1 LPEDVSI
8 ILSADPLRAL
18 QTLAEY
24 HRARFQDLTVIGITG
39 SNGKTIVKEWLA
51 GLLEGLIPMVK
62 SPRSFN
68 SQLGVALSLLQIR
81 SHHRLAIIEAGI
93 SKHGEM
99 QRLARMIRPK
109 IGIFTHLGDAHAE
122 GFTSLHE
129 KLREKSKLFAEAE
142 SVIALAD
149 TSYTADLAKR
159 VTHRLQTI
167 GTNGNRWQLQ
177 SDAPHYTLYDKLTD
191 QTLSFTFPLQDAVSI
206 QNMCLTVAGALAV
219 LPAKEAVKHLP
230 ERIARLQPV
239 SMRLEIMDDHPDI
252 TILND
257 AYNADR
263 DSVLQALQ
271 TLKKMRKHTRH
282 YLIIS
287 DLEHQGAQQQ
297 TVQRE
302 VLAVAVAELG
312 QEYIFTV
319 GNVFQN
325 IARDYPEL
333 RAFATTEELLSAW
346 EGEAFRFKDAQ
357 VLLKGARSFRLERLI
372 PYLNGRANATYLKI
386 NLNDLKHNFQVLKR
400 QLPPDVRTIAMV
412 KASAYGSG
420 AWQIAR
426 ELTDCGVDY
435 FAVAFTG
442 EGIEL
447 RKQGIEKPVLVLNPD
462 ETTLDQLLI
471 YGLEPAIGSMRM
483 LQKWEQTARL
493 HPELPAFFHLEWDTG
508 MARLG
513 FSTRETEQVLH
524 FLQEKKMLPMVQSV
538 FTHLSSADDP
548 AADDFTKYQLEL
560 FSDIRFAIQKV
571 RPNVWSHALNTAG
584 ILRWKGK
591 IATEAVRMGIGL
603 YGIDPTQTI
612 ADLVEVGSLHTVIS
626 QIHEYPSGTRV
637 GYGGSAVTVRRTR
650 VATLPI
656 GYADGIPRR
665 LGNGNYFFQV
675 RGRNCPII
683 GRICMDMLMIDVTD
697 TDAEEGDE
705 VLIFGKDHPV
715 SALAEAAETIAYE
728 ILAGISGRVRR
739 IYVKE

>member
-1 LPEDVSI
+1 
-8 ILSADPLRAL
+8 
-18 QTLAEY
+18 
-24 HRARFQDLTVIGITG
+24 
-39 SNGKTIVKEWLA
+39 
-51 GLLEGLIPMVK
+51 MVK

-81 SHHRLAIIEAGI
+81 SHHQVAIIEAGI
-93 SKHGEM
+93 SKRGEM
-99 QRLARMIRPK
+99 QRLAEIIRPNV
-109 IGIFTHLGDAHAE
+109 GIFTHLGDAHAE
-122 GFTSLHE
+122 GFGSLQE
-129 KLREKSKLFAEAE
+129 KLSEKAKLFVEAE
-142 SVIALAD
+142 SIIAFDDTYYTKELAG
-149 TSYTADLAKR
+149 LL
-159 VTHRLQTI
+159 THRLQTI
-167 GTNGNRWQLQ
+167 GTNGKPYLLHSNPP
-177 SDAPHYTLYDKLTD
+177 DFTLTD
-191 QTLSFTFPLQDAVSI
+191 KRTNQSLSFDFPLDDAVSI
-206 QNMCLTVAGALAV
+206 QNMCLALAGALAV
-219 LPAKEAVKHLP
+219 LPEREVQTHLP

-263 DSVLQALQ
+263 DSALQALQ
-271 TLKKMRKHTRH
+271 TLKKMRRHTHH
-282 YLIIS
+282 YLILS
-287 DLEHQGAQQQ
+287 DLEHQGAQQE

-302 VLAVAVAELG
+302 VLASAITELG

-319 GNVFQN
+319 GTVFQK
-325 IARDYPEL
+325 IAQEYPDVH
-333 RAFATTEELLSAW
+333 AFTTTEELLSAW
-346 EGEAFRFKDAQ
+346 ERQAFRLKDAH

-462 ETTLDQLLI
+462 EATLDQLLL
-471 YGLEPAIGSMRM
+471 YRLEPAIGSFRM
-483 LQKWEQTARL
+483 LQKWEQSTRL
-493 HPELPAFFHLEWDTG
+493 HPELTAFFHLEWDTG

-513 FSTRETEQVLH
+513 FSVAETESVLG
-524 FLQEKKMLPMVQSV
+524 FLQEKMMLTSVQSV

-548 AADDFTKYQLEL
+548 MADDFTQHQLEL
-560 FSDIRFAIQKV
+560 FGDIRSAIQKV
-571 RPNVWSHALNTAG
+571 QASVWSHAFNTAG
-584 ILRWKGK
+584 ILRWSGK

-603 YGIDPTQTI
+603 YGIDPT
-612 ADLVEVGSLHTVIS
+612 DHFPELVEVGSLHTVIS

-637 GYGGSAVTVRRTR
+637 GYGGSAVTNRPTR

-665 LGNGNYFFQV
+665 LGNGRYSFHVKGQA
-675 RGRNCPII
+675 CPII
-683 GRICMDMLMIDVTD
+683 GRVCMDMLMIDVTD
-697 TDAEEGDE
+697 VNAQEGDE
-705 VLIFGKDHPV
+705 VLIFGKGHSV
-715 SALAEAAETIAYE
+715 SALAVAAETITYE